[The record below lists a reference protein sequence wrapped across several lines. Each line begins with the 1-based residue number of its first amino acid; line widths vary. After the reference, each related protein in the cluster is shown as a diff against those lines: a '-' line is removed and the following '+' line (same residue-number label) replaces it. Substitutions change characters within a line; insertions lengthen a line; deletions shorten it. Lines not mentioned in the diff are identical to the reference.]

1 MTGGRIWGEVDEN
14 FANNFMNNISTEGHP
29 GRAPF
34 FWINWPC
41 SDNSKQHLIMG
52 GNDTFLHPGVDPSK
66 IDGIVLNPMQ
76 QAEANKSALF
86 AIADYAW
93 NIWDNKEEADE
104 NWNDS
109 FKYMDHGTAEKQTL
123 HLL

>member
-1 MTGGRIWGEVDEN
+1 
-14 FANNFMNNISTEGHP
+14 MNNISTEGHP

-86 AIADYAW
+86 AIADILGIYGTIKKKPMKTGMTHLS
-93 NIWDNKEEADE
+93 IWIMELLR
-104 NWNDS
+104 
-109 FKYMDHGTAEKQTL
+109 KQIL